1 MQRLYLP
8 MSSSLK
14 EMFSQP
20 GLLGE
25 PSGNDCTG

>member
-1 MQRLYLP
+1 MQHLYLP